1 MTAPSDTRPTTAA
14 GWELNRPPGWPEP
27 PAGWAPPSGWSPD
40 PAWPKPPRGWRLW
53 TAGTAHP
60 DEQPHA
66 APSTNLT
73 WAEPL
78 GPPATDQKRARWEI
92 WVVLSIFPLP
102 ALVTAL
108 VLLLRSVLEGTT
120 PDQINDVLPEHPFL
134 SSTLGGLLY
143 ATSGTSF
150 LLVLLLLSTSGISL
164 SRIGLTRSGLGRDLG
179 FGALLVLAG
188 YGITFATSIAV
199 LAAFGEDGAP
209 GTVKTDNQHFAA
221 VFLIQ
226 GLIVSLV
233 TALVEESTMS
243 AYLLTRLQQLGWT
256 PRRAL
261 WVSMAVRT
269 SYHAYYGIG
278 LLFTV
283 PVGYLLTRSFQRHRR
298 LVRVVIAHAL
308 YDAGLFTLAILAT

>member
-1 MTAPSDTRPTTAA
+1 MTEPGDRPTTAA
-14 GWELNRPPGWPEP
+14 GWVLNPPPGWP
-27 PAGWAPPSGWSPD
+27 APPPGWTPPTGWSPD

-53 TAGTAHP
+53 EPGAPHP
-60 DEQPHA
+60 DTQPPA
-66 APSTNLT
+66 AAGNDLT

-78 GPPATDQKRARWEI
+78 GSPAVDPKRARWEI
-92 WVVLSIFPLP
+92 WVALSIFPLP
-102 ALVTAL
+102 ALATAL
-108 VLLLRSVLEGTT
+108 VLLLRAALEGTT

-150 LLVLLLLSTSGISL
+150 LLVFLLLSTSGIAL
-164 SRIGLTRSGLGRDLG
+164 SRIGLTRPGRGRDVG
-179 FGALLVLAG
+179 CGARLVLAG
-188 YGITFATSIAV
+188 SGNAVASSIVIYA
-199 LAAFGEDGAP
+199 LFGDGGAP

-226 GLIVSLV
+226 GLFVSV
-233 TALVEESTMS
+233 FTALVEESMMS

-269 SYHAYYGIG
+269 SYHAYYGVG

-283 PVGYLLTRSFQRHRR
+283 PMGYLLTRSFQRHRR
-298 LVRVVIAHAL
+298 LVRVVLAHAL
-308 YDAGLFTLAILAT
+308 YDAGLFTLAILAS